1 MRATPRISCDRT
13 RDLVSSAL
21 DGRLHDLERRFLD
34 AHLLR
39 CPDCQAFADET
50 RWFTDVMR
58 SAEPLRP
65 SVPITLPRRRRGV
78 QLRTVASAAAAAIV
92 LVLAGNV
99 AVTAAPVTN
108 DAERALVAPS
118 MGSSLLVGESIR
130 SLRRGDV
137 VSGRLSFGTPPGRSN
152 IGAVKPLVPVG

>member
-13 RDLVSSAL
+13 RDLVSSSL

-34 AHLLR
+34 AHVLR
-39 CPDCQAFADET
+39 CADCKAFAEEAA
-50 RWFTDVMR
+50 WFTDVMR

-65 SVPITLPRRRRGV
+65 SAPITLPRRRRGV

-99 AVTAAPVTN
+99 ALTTPVN
-108 DAERALVAPS
+108 DNPERALVAPAVAPA
-118 MGSSLLVGESIR
+118 LLAGDSIR
-130 SLRRGDV
+130 SLRRNDV
-137 VSGRLSFGTPPGRSN
+137 VSGRLSFGTPPERSVM
-152 IGAVKPLVPVG
+152 GALKPLVPVG